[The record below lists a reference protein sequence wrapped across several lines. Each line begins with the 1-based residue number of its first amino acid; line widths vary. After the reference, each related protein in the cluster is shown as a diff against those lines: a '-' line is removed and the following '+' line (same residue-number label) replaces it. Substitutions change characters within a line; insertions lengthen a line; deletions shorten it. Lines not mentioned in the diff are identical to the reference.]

1 MLQNL
6 SAHSIA
12 VVAEDGDILVFC
24 ELVLAENF
32 NVELFL
38 ASEFNSFLTKL
49 ETFNYIFI
57 DTQSVRQMEHKGIW
71 DSFFQGLKNKIFIL
85 TTQNDVYDFR
95 AESAN
100 CVDIL
105 PYPFT
110 DKTVS
115 LTLNKD
121 KSQKRNSVLNSKNVF
136 PHPPEFRR
144 LVGKSKKVVEIKQKI
159 LLVADVDVPLIFFGE
174 SGTGKTVTAQIVHKI
189 SRRKDKPFVV
199 ANMGN
204 GNKEL
209 LESVLF
215 GTVRGAFTDAK
226 PRDGLFRIA
235 DGGTLFM
242 DEIAN
247 LPLDAQ
253 AKLLRVIETGIF
265 RPLGSDEE
273 IRTDVRLIF
282 ATNANL
288 KQMVKQG
295 AFREDLFWRIFGFP
309 IEVPPLRER
318 AEDIPELT
326 KSILNEMKIILNT
339 DFKITNAALKK
350 LCSGE
355 WPGNFRQFRTCL
367 MQAGILS
374 RHTGIIDQ
382 EAIIF

>member
-1 MLQNL
+1 MLKNL
-6 SAHSIA
+6 NSRSIA
-12 VVAEDGDILVFC
+12 VIAEDGDVLVFC

-32 NVELFL
+32 NVELFF

-57 DTQSVRQMEHKGIW
+57 DMPSMRQMKRKGIW
-71 DSFFQGLKNKIFIL
+71 DSFFQRLQGRIFIL
-85 TTQNDVYDFR
+85 TTQNDVYDFLD
-95 AESAN
+95 ESKD

-110 DKTVS
+110 DRTVS
-115 LTLNKD
+115 AVLNKC
-121 KSQKRNSVLNSKNVF
+121 KSRKENAVLNSEDVF
-136 PHPPEFRR
+136 PQPPEFRR
-144 LVGKSKKVVEIKQKI
+144 LVGNSKKVAEIKQKI

-189 SRRKDKPFVV
+189 SRRRDKPFVV

-253 AKLLRVIETGIF
+253 AKLLRVIETGVF

-273 IRTDVRLIF
+273 IQTDVRLIF
-282 ATNANL
+282 ATNADL

-326 KSILNEMKIILNT
+326 KSILNEMKSILNM

-374 RHTGIIDQ
+374 RHTGIIDH

>member
-1 MLQNL
+1 MLKNL
-6 SAHSIA
+6 NSRSIA
-12 VVAEDGDILVFC
+12 VIAEDGDVLVFC
-24 ELVLAENF
+24 ELVLSENF
-32 NVELFL
+32 NVELFFV
-38 ASEFNSFLTKL
+38 SEFNSFLTKL

-57 DTQSVRQMEHKGIW
+57 DIPSMRQMKRKGIW
-71 DSFFQGLKNKIFIL
+71 DSFFQGLQGRIFIL
-85 TTQNDVYDFR
+85 TTQNDVYDFLD
-95 AESAN
+95 ESKD

-110 DKTVS
+110 DRTVS
-115 LTLNKD
+115 AVLNKC
-121 KSQKRNSVLNSKNVF
+121 KSQKENAVLNSEDVF
-136 PHPPEFRR
+136 PQPPEFRR
-144 LVGKSKKVVEIKQKI
+144 LVGNSKKVAEIKQKI

-189 SRRKDKPFVV
+189 SRRRDKPFVV

-253 AKLLRVIETGIF
+253 AKLLRVIETGVF

-273 IRTDVRLIF
+273 IQTDVRLIF
-282 ATNANL
+282 ATNADL

-326 KSILNEMKIILNT
+326 KSILNEMKSILNM

-374 RHTGIIDQ
+374 RHTGIIDH

>member
-1 MLQNL
+1 MFRKL
-6 SAHSIA
+6 SADSVA
-12 VVAEDGDILVFC
+12 VVAEDGDVLVFC

-38 ASEFNSFLTKL
+38 SSEFNSFLTKL
-49 ETFNYIFI
+49 KAFNYIFI
-57 DTQSVRQMEHKGIW
+57 DMLSVLRMKRNGIW
-71 DSFFQGLKNKIFIL
+71 DSFFQGLQGRIFIL
-85 TTQNDVYDFR
+85 TTQNDVYDFH

-100 CVDIL
+100 RVETL

-115 LTLNKD
+115 LTLNKK
-121 KSQKRNSVLNSKNVF
+121 KSRERNLVLDSKNVF
-136 PHPPEFRR
+136 SNPPEFRR
-144 LVGKSKKVVEIKQKI
+144 LVGNSKKAIEIKQKI
-159 LLVADVDVPLIFFGE
+159 LLVADIDVPLIFFGE

-189 SRRKDKPFVV
+189 SRRRDKPFVV

-226 PRDGLFRIA
+226 SREGLFRIA

-273 IRTDVRLIF
+273 VRTDVRLIF

-288 KQMVKQG
+288 KQMVRQG

-318 AEDIPELT
+318 AEDIPDLT
-326 KSILNEMKIILNT
+326 KSILNEIKIALNT

-355 WPGNFRQFRTCL
+355 WPGNFRQFKTCL

-374 RHTGIIDQ
+374 RHSGIIDQ
-382 EAIIF
+382 ESIIF

>member
-1 MLQNL
+1 MLKNL
-6 SAHSIA
+6 NSRSIA
-12 VVAEDGDILVFC
+12 VIAEDDDVLVFC

-32 NVELFL
+32 NVELFF
-38 ASEFNSFLTKL
+38 ASEFNPFLTKL

-57 DTQSVRQMEHKGIW
+57 DMPSMRQMKRKGIW
-71 DSFFQGLKNKIFIL
+71 DSFFQGLQGKIFIL
-85 TTQNDVYDFR
+85 TTQNDVYDFLD
-95 AESAN
+95 ESKD

-110 DKTVS
+110 DRTVS
-115 LTLNKD
+115 AVLNKC
-121 KSQKRNSVLNSKNVF
+121 KSRKENGVLNSEDVF
-136 PHPPEFRR
+136 PQPPEFRR
-144 LVGKSKKVVEIKQKI
+144 LVGNSKKVAEIKQKI

-174 SGTGKTVTAQIVHKI
+174 SGTGKTVTAQIVHNI
-189 SRRKDKPFVV
+189 SRRRDKPFVV

-253 AKLLRVIETGIF
+253 AKLLRVIETGVF

-273 IRTDVRLIF
+273 IQTDVRLIF
-282 ATNANL
+282 ATNADL

-326 KSILNEMKIILNT
+326 KSILNEMKNILNM

-374 RHTGIIDQ
+374 RHTGIIDH

>member
-144 LVGKSKKVVEIKQKI
+144 LVGNSKKVVEIKQKI

>member
-1 MLQNL
+1 MFRKL
-6 SAHSIA
+6 SADSVA
-12 VVAEDGDILVFC
+12 VVAEDGDVLVFC

-38 ASEFNSFLTKL
+38 SSEFNSFLTKL
-49 ETFNYIFI
+49 KAFNYIFI
-57 DTQSVRQMEHKGIW
+57 DMLSVLRMKRNGIW
-71 DSFFQGLKNKIFIL
+71 DSFFQGLQGRIFIL
-85 TTQNDVYDFR
+85 TTQNDVYDFH

-100 CVDIL
+100 RVDTL

-110 DKTVS
+110 DKTVY
-115 LTLNKD
+115 LTLNKN
-121 KSQKRNSVLNSKNVF
+121 KLRERNLALDSKNVF
-136 PHPPEFRR
+136 SHPPEFRR
-144 LVGKSKKVVEIKQKI
+144 LVGNSKKAIEIKQKI
-159 LLVADVDVPLIFFGE
+159 LLVSDIDVPLIFLGE

-189 SRRKDKPFVV
+189 SRRRDKPFVV

-226 PRDGLFRIA
+226 SREGLFRIA

-253 AKLLRVIETGIF
+253 AKLLRVIETGVF

-273 IRTDVRLIF
+273 VRTDVRLIF

-288 KQMVKQG
+288 KQMVRQG

-318 AEDIPELT
+318 AEDIPDLT
-326 KSILNEMKIILNT
+326 KSILNEIKIALNT

-355 WPGNFRQFRTCL
+355 WPGNFRQFKTCL

-374 RHTGIIDQ
+374 RHTGIIDHDS
-382 EAIIF
+382 IIF

>member
-1 MLQNL
+1 MFRKL
-6 SAHSIA
+6 SVDSIA
-12 VVAEDGDILVFC
+12 VVAEDGDVLVFC

-38 ASEFNSFLTKL
+38 SSEFNSFLMKL
-49 ETFNYIFI
+49 KTFNYIFI
-57 DTQSVRQMEHKGIW
+57 DMLSVRRMKRNGIW
-71 DSFFQGLKNKIFIL
+71 DSFFQGLQGSIFIL
-85 TTQNDVYDFR
+85 TTQNDVYDFHT
-95 AESAN
+95 ESLN
-100 CVDIL
+100 CFDTL

-115 LTLNKD
+115 LTLNKN
-121 KSQKRNSVLNSKNVF
+121 KLQERNLVLNSENVF
-136 PHPPEFRR
+136 SHPPEFRR
-144 LVGKSKKVVEIKQKI
+144 LVGNSKKVIEIKQKI
-159 LLVADVDVPLIFFGE
+159 LLVADIDVPLIFFGE

-189 SRRKDKPFVV
+189 SRRRDKPFVV

-226 PRDGLFRIA
+226 SREGLFKVA

-273 IRTDVRLIF
+273 VRTDVRLIF

-288 KQMVKQG
+288 KQMVRQG

-318 AEDIPELT
+318 AEDIPDLT
-326 KSILNEMKIILNT
+326 KSILNEMKIVLNT

-355 WPGNFRQFRTCL
+355 WPGNFRQFKTCL

-382 EAIIF
+382 ESIIF

>member
-1 MLQNL
+1 MFRKL
-6 SAHSIA
+6 SADSVA
-12 VVAEDGDILVFC
+12 VVAEDGDVLVFC

-38 ASEFNSFLTKL
+38 SSEFNSFLTKL
-49 ETFNYIFI
+49 KAFNYIFI
-57 DTQSVRQMEHKGIW
+57 DMLSVLRMKRNGIW
-71 DSFFQGLKNKIFIL
+71 DSFFQGLQGRIFIL
-85 TTQNDVYDFR
+85 TTQNDVYDFH

-100 CVDIL
+100 RVDTL

-110 DKTVS
+110 DKTVY
-115 LTLNKD
+115 LTLNK
-121 KSQKRNSVLNSKNVF
+121 KKLRERNLVLDSKNVF
-136 PHPPEFRR
+136 SHPPEFRR
-144 LVGKSKKVVEIKQKI
+144 LVGNSKKAIEIKQKI
-159 LLVADVDVPLIFFGE
+159 LLVSDIDVPLIFLGE

-189 SRRKDKPFVV
+189 SRRRDKPFVV

-226 PRDGLFRIA
+226 SREGLFRIA

-273 IRTDVRLIF
+273 VRTDVRLIF

-288 KQMVKQG
+288 KQMVRQG

-318 AEDIPELT
+318 AEDIPDLT
-326 KSILNEMKIILNT
+326 KSILNEIKIALNT

-355 WPGNFRQFRTCL
+355 WPGNFRQFKTCL

-374 RHTGIIDQ
+374 RHTGIIDHDS
-382 EAIIF
+382 IIF